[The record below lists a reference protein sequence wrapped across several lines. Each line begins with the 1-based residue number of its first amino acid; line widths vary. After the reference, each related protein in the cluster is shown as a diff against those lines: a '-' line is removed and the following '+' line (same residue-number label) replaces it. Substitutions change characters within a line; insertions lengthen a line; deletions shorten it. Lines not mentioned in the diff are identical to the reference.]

1 MPARAYHPRAIKD
14 ARAYHP
20 RAFKRARAY
29 HLRTFNR
36 SRAYRPRA
44 FKRAIV
50 YHPRAEVDEE
60 NIEDN
65 SGGVEISAGAASKSE
80 IDLNSKFEEFWRLGQ
95 EKKNKKKAKE
105 ATMLAPRHTTTEP
118 LSKICP
124 LTTSNSN
131 P

>member
-1 MPARAYHPRAIKD
+1 MLLAAHVPTFKLGNMAARINTVQIYS
-14 ARAYHP
+14 
-20 RAFKRARAY
+20 FQN
-29 HLRTFNR
+29 LR
-36 SRAYRPRA
+36 
-44 FKRAIV
+44 KQ
-50 YHPRAEVDEE
+50 EVDEE